1 MYTFRT
7 LKQAAVEHFLY
18 SWGRGFEQKYSP
30 VRNPGTWKKRMG
42 GNTVDHDMNAILPL
56 QIAQKTCVVET
67 LYKHMLC
74 QLFRENC
81 GCGSAAEAPGEHPS

>member
-1 MYTFRT
+1 
-7 LKQAAVEHFLY
+7 
-18 SWGRGFEQKYSP
+18 
-30 VRNPGTWKKRMG
+30 MG

-56 QIAQKTCVVET
+56 QFAQKACVVET